1 MADGSESRS
10 QLVGLRV
17 PFCWHIA
24 PSGGGLTGSAPSTQ
38 VGVLAGADVV
48 VDGKQIEGATVT
60 VDGRQ
65 IEGVTVTV
73 DGRQIEGP
81 TVTVTVDA
89 EHVSV
94 ALVVKVAHVLEA
106 DFAEVPALVF
116 VGDDVGVPHVV
127 ADDLAGL
134 LCEVVL
140 PGDVDDAVVLGTLT
154 VVLRYISP
162 TTQHLFSVN
171 VALPMDSPQCR
182 CCDTVS
188 NESIKVAQST
198 YHACVMTSTSQLDR
212 LDKTVHK
219 ELPLGQ
225 PEMEGDLGL
234 SSKAVQNDTAGANP
248 ERGRNFE

>member
-48 VDGKQIEGATVT
+48 VDGKQIEG
-60 VDGRQ
+60 
-65 IEGVTVTV
+65 VTVTV
-73 DGRQIEGP
+73 DGRQIEGS

-94 ALVVKVAHVLEA
+94 ALAVKVAHVLEA

-127 ADDLAGL
+127 ADYLAGL

-162 TTQHLFSVN
+162 TAQHSFSVN

-182 CCDTVS
+182 CCDTVYIPCLCDDF
-188 NESIKVAQST
+188 NF
-198 YHACVMTSTSQLDR
+198 
-212 LDKTVHK
+212 
-219 ELPLGQ
+219 
-225 PEMEGDLGL
+225 
-234 SSKAVQNDTAGANP
+234 TA
-248 ERGRNFE
+248 